1 MSEQFIIQATVTI
14 SLLLMLNSIPYD
26 SDYIDDCV
34 DSYKKYRKNRKGKQ
48 TH

>member
-1 MSEQFIIQATVTI
+1 MTEQE
-14 SLLLMLNSIPYD
+14 LLGLLMIIGIMTMLYSIPYA

-34 DSYKKYRKNRKGKQ
+34 DSYKKYRKNKQ

>member
-14 SLLLMLNSIPYD
+14 SLLLMLYSVPYA

-34 DSYKKYRKNRKGKQ
+34 DSYKKYRKNKQ